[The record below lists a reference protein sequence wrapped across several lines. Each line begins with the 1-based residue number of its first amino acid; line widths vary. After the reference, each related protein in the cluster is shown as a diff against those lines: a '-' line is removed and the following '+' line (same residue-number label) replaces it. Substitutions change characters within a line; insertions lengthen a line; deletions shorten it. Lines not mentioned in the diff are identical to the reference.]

1 MRSSTKE
8 NKMEKEKKNKEWKTS
23 TTLDMELKQKAENK
37 FKSYGVNFSSG
48 LAILLTAFID
58 DRVQI
63 FK

>member
-1 MRSSTKE
+1 
-8 NKMEKEKKNKEWKTS
+8 MEKEKKNKDWKTS